1 MSILTFILLFIIG
14 NLCAYIFSMRD
25 AVKMY
30 QALWQAT
37 ADLNA
42 KLHDF
47 IKTELNREQEWRNSL
62 DD

>member
-1 MSILTFILLFIIG
+1 MSILIFILLFVIG

-30 QALWQAT
+30 RALWQST
-37 ADLNA
+37 ADLNT
-42 KLHDF
+42 KLFDF
-47 IKTELNREQEWRNSL
+47 IRTELDREQAWRDSL